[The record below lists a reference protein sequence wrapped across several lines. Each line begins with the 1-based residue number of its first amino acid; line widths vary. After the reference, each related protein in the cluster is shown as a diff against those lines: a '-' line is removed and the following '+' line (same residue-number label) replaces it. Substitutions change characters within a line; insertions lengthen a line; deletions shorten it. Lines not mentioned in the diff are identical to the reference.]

1 MGRLL
6 RSGLGRV
13 FARIVLWAI
22 VLASAFGALAVLWVV
37 FPDQVNSVGGA
48 VVMTLFGVV
57 FVAIALAIF
66 FLTPSWTLW
75 VCWIP
80 IPFKLIAAVVAAFLV
95 YTCVTEGI
103 VPQWTENAFPTIAS
117 DPVFDVAG
125 VIAIAVVTA
134 VAVALNVVLN
144 RAIRRACGEGS
155 CDMEQSAV
163 CL

>member
-6 RSGLGRV
+6 RNGFGRV
-13 FARIVLWAI
+13 LARIVLWAI
-22 VLASAFGALAVLWVV
+22 VLAAAFGALAVLWMV

-66 FLTPSWTLW
+66 LLTPSWTLW

-103 VPQWTENAFPTIAS
+103 VPQWVESALPTIAS

-125 VIAIAVVTA
+125 VVTIAVVAA
-134 VAVALNVVLN
+134 VAVALNVMLN

-155 CDMEQSAV
+155 CEVEQSVA